1 MPFINMINSE
11 KLIYR
16 ANTGR
21 KLFSLCLIEAGQT
34 AQGLDMLQAIVDPA
48 IRLPALT
55 AFMLKMSA
63 SDDAKLLSRAQ
74 SMAWTTF
81 ETLNAYRR
89 SDYAAELFTPAH
101 TLTAMCRPSPK

>member
-1 MPFINMINSE
+1 
-11 KLIYR
+11 
-16 ANTGR
+16 
-21 KLFSLCLIEAGQT
+21 
-34 AQGLDMLQAIVDPA
+34 MLQAIVDPA